1 MPQPKKQRRIG
12 QTDLLGSYD
21 FFADME
27 DVTPA
32 RSKKVT
38 EITRFHDLPIVVNK
52 PGFSVL
58 AWWKDH
64 QESYPKLSCLARSI
78 LGCRVTS
85 ANVER
90 IFSLAR
96 GLVGPLRTSM
106 TTEHVEDWMMNKV
119 NRSLQ

>member
-1 MPQPKKQRRIG
+1 VPQPKKQRRIG

-78 LGCRVTS
+78 LGCRVARVTS
-85 ANVER
+85 ANVET
-90 IFSLAR
+90 R

-106 TTEHVEDWMMNKV
+106 TTEHIEDWMMNKV